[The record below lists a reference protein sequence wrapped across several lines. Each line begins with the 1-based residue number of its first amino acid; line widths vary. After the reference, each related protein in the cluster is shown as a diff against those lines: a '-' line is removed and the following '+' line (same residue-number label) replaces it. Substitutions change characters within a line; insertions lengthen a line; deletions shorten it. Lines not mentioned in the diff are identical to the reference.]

1 MKGFF
6 QIFLSWLVVVYFV
19 WIFYEYFFRVK
30 FNLVELNYL
39 EIMLIH
45 FVFRYFFLWTKPT
58 RFNSGN
64 FEKLPM
70 KDFFNKISK
79 R

>member
-45 FVFRYFFLWTKPT
+45 FVFRYFFLWTKPK

-64 FEKLPM
+64 FESLPM
-70 KDFFNKISK
+70 KDFFNKINK